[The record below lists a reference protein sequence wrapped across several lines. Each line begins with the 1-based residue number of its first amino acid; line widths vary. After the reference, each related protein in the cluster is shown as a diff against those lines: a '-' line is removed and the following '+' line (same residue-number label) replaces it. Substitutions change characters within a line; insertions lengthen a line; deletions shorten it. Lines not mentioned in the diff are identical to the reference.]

1 MSSASRAGHTTDEI
15 SGDWTWYGHLLE
27 SRSWFL
33 DTYHGR
39 LLHTNG
45 NEQTPTEITLTA
57 APHVTARQP
66 QPAATGPEVSI
77 GSASAFA
84 GAIEL
89 GELVPLATGSTVAVN
104 DGVLSVAEDAVTY
117 TPVDIPAGSPLL
129 NKLHADVSL
138 LHPRDRPDVTLTE
151 SFGADSQT
159 FLNPS
164 HVPATPRPRQLPA
177 DGGLTDP
184 AQPAAVDPR
193 TFDRVDDP
201 LEVDSLVSGD
211 AVALLS
217 DVQTESVQLAC
228 FSPPYN
234 IGKLYGDYGDDVP
247 IQQWYSLLTGVF
259 HELFRALK
267 PDGKVVVN
275 IGKSFSK
282 SDDAG
287 RFFFYPLEAYVK
299 NIALDAGFDFWD
311 EAIWQ
316 KRGFHNRGGG
326 ALMGSYP
333 DPSNMMITQTHEHVL
348 VFRKWV
354 SQSYFDTR
362 ELPPVD
368 STRRKESKLTK
379 DRWREL
385 TQSNWDI
392 ETVRQSGLDIEHA
405 AVFPE
410 ELPKRAVQ
418 LYSFKG
424 DTVLDPFV
432 GTGTTA
438 VAAKRAGRHYIG
450 LDANPEYI
458 GYAKCRLSETEFDEP
473 GYVDVRDP

>member
-1 MSSASRAGHTTDEI
+1 MSSARRGYSEAELQN
-15 SGDWTWYGHLLE
+15 DWTWYGHLLE
-27 SRSWFL
+27 SHSWFI
-33 DTYHGR
+33 DTYHER
-39 LLHTNG
+39 LLHTAG
-45 NEQTPTEITLTA
+45 HQQSPTCIQFSTA
-57 APHVTARQP
+57 PTVTARSP
-66 QPAATGPEVSI
+66 SPAQSEDPTPY
-77 GSASAFA
+77 SASSFA

-89 GELVPLATGSTVAVN
+89 GELVALPTGSTVALD
-104 DGVLSVAEDAVTY
+104 DGIVSTAEDAVTY
-117 TPVDIPAGSPLL
+117 TLVDIPDGSPLL
-129 NKLHADVSL
+129 NKLHADVSH
-138 LHPRDRPDVTLTE
+138 LHPRERPDVNLDQPLGGH
-151 SFGADSQT
+151 SIT
-159 FLNPS
+159 FLNPTA
-164 HVPATPRPRQLPA
+164 VPATSSSPVQMPA

-184 AQPAAVDPR
+184 AQPAAVDPQ
-193 TFDRVDDP
+193 TFTPVDDP
-201 LEVDSLVSGD
+201 LDTDTLVSGD
-211 AVALLS
+211 AVTLLE
-217 DVQTESVQLAC
+217 DVQTESIQLAC

-234 IGKLYGDYGDDVP
+234 IGKLYGEYEDDVP
-247 IQQWYSLLTGVF
+247 IHQWYSMMTGVF
-259 HELFRALK
+259 RELFRALK

-282 SDDAG
+282 TDDAG

-354 SQSYFDTR
+354 RESYFNTR
-362 ELPPVD
+362 ELPLVD
-368 STRRKESKLTK
+368 SQRRLESKLTK

-450 LDANPEYI
+450 LDANPEYV
-458 GYAKCRLSETEFDEP
+458 GYAKHRLEATEFDEP
-473 GYVDVRDP
+473 GYVERR